1 MVDELASGEEAS
13 PERSGAFERHT
24 RRQLLQYGAAVAGAV
39 ALPGALDAST
49 ASAKTPKAVSL
60 TSQEMTTLKAAL
72 ARMLPNDDLGPGA
85 IEADVHV
92 YIDRALAGSYK
103 PARPLYQQLLS
114 TFDKSAASMGATSF
128 SALSAGSQDS
138 VLMQVEAGTAPG
150 VPASDQATAMASF
163 QLLLSHMREG
173 MFADPMYGGN
183 RDLAGWNLIGFP
195 GVTLVWSANDQTVGA
210 KVPSSHD
217 TATTYGGRPYNGP
230 PANL

>member
-1 MVDELASGEEAS
+1 LVDQSACGEEAQ
-13 PERSGAFERHT
+13 PERSGPFVRHT
-24 RRQLLQYGAAVAGAV
+24 RRELLQYGAAVAGAV
-39 ALPGALDAST
+39 ALPVLDAST
-49 ASAKTPKAVSL
+49 ASAKGSTPVSL

-103 PARPLYQQLLS
+103 PARPLYTQLLS
-114 TFDKSAASMGATSF
+114 TFDKAAASTGATSF
-128 SALSAGSQDS
+128 SALSASSQDS

-150 VPASDQATAMASF
+150 VPASDQAAAMANF

-183 RDLAGWNLIGFP
+183 RDLAGWQLIGYP

-210 KVPSSHD
+210 KVPPSHD